1 MIPDLFRAE
10 GISRLQALG
19 FEIAI
24 ERRRIADLHIRSG
37 RLVACDPFDAPETEP
52 FDTEI
57 PLGRYPVFIV
67 TADLRDTGSIAYLMV
82 ELSDQ
87 PAMRWELAHLFGDE
101 HEKQPWNDPAHAGF
115 HVESGVAALV
125 DEKGAQ
131 AVMDRLSTEDSE
143 DEFNRLVRREIAKT
157 RRANTARSG
166 WASIE
171 IDDVNLIVLEVDNGT
186 YKTHLGRDAD
196 GNPALL
202 VVDLGVLDIQFTPY
216 GLRS

>member
-1 MIPDLFRAE
+1 MTPDLFRAE
-10 GISRLQALG
+10 GTSRLQALG
-19 FEIAI
+19 FEIAV

-52 FDTEI
+52 FEVDI
-57 PLGRYPVFIV
+57 PSGRYPVYIV
-67 TADLRDTGSIAYLMV
+67 TADLRDTVSIAFLMV
-82 ELSDQ
+82 EFSDQ
-87 PAMRWELAHLFGDE
+87 PATRWELAHLLGDE

-125 DEKGAQ
+125 DEEGAQ
-131 AVMDRLSTEDSE
+131 IAIDRMSTEAGE
-143 DEFNRLVRREIAKT
+143 DDFNRMVRREIAKT
-157 RRANTARSG
+157 RRANTSRSG

-171 IDDVNLIVLEVDNGT
+171 IDEINLIVLEVDNGT
-186 YKTHLGRDAD
+186 YKTHLGRDPD

-216 GLRS
+216 GLRF